1 MRHGDVGDPVLRATN
16 GKMLAVIL
24 DNPSFTT
31 LLPSKV
37 RDVQQHVAALS
48 LGRMR

>member
-1 MRHGDVGDPVLRATN
+1 MCALACVHKQVRHGDVGDPVLRATN

-31 LLPSKV
+31 LVPSTV
-37 RDVQQHVAALS
+37 SD
-48 LGRMR
+48 